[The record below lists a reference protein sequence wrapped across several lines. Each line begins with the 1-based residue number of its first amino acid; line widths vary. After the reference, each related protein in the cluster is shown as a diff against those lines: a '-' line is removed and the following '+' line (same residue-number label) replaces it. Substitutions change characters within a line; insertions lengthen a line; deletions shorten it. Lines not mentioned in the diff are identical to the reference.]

1 MNINL
6 TLIGQSI
13 AFALFVWFCMRFVWP
28 PIVKALQDREAKIAE
43 GLAAAEKGRH
53 DLELA
58 EKRAADIL
66 REGKQKAQEIINQAQ
81 RRADQMIEEAKG
93 AAKEEGDRMLAAAKV
108 EIEHERTQAREQ
120 LRKEVATIAV
130 TAAERILRRE
140 IDASRHAEL
149 LERLVAEL

>member
-13 AFALFVWFCMRFVWP
+13 AFAVFVWFCMRFVWP
-28 PIVKALQDREAKIAE
+28 PIIKALQDREAKIAE

-66 REGKQKAQEIINQAQ
+66 RDGKQKAQEIINQAQ

-93 AAKEEGDRMLAAAKV
+93 AAREEGERMLAAAKV
-108 EIEHERTQAREQ
+108 EIEHQRTQAREQ
-120 LRKEVATIAV
+120 LRKEVATIAI

-149 LERLVAEL
+149 LERLAVEL